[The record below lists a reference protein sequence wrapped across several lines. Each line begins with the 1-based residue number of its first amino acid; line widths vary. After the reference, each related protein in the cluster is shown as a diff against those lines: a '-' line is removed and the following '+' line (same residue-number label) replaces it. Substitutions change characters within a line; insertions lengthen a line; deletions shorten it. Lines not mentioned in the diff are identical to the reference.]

1 MLKIGCNYEF
11 HSTSKNIIYLLHKK
25 KKKNAKEIFT
35 LSVREPKELKE
46 YLYKAFSDSKIN
58 LGSNIYNISVQQII
72 DCIKRSKF
80 HCYSISK
87 NGKQIGEIA
96 FDARGKILDTLTKR
110 DIESI
115 IKNE

>member
-11 HSTSKNIIYLLHKK
+11 HSTSKGIMYLLHKK
-25 KKKNAKEIFT
+25 KKKNAKEVFT
-35 LSVREPKELKE
+35 LSVQEPKELKD
-46 YLYKAFSDSKIN
+46 YLCKSFLDSKIN
-58 LGSNIYNISVQQII
+58 SGSNLYNISVQQII
-72 DCIKRSKF
+72 DCIKRSKS

-96 FDARGKILDTLTKR
+96 FDASGKILDTLTKR

-115 IKNE
+115 KNE